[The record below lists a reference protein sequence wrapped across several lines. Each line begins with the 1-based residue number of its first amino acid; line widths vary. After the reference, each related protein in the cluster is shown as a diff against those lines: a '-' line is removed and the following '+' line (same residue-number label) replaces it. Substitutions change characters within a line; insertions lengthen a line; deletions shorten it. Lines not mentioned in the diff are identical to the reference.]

1 MIRVRPLQALAL
13 LTFLGL
19 SLPQLSVAQGD
30 PAAGEAQ
37 AGTCAA
43 CHGMDGN
50 STVAQWPKIAGQ
62 HEAYLDRHITLIRDG
77 ARPVPEMQ
85 GIVAG
90 LSDQDIANLS
100 AYFAAQDI
108 KMGVADESLV
118 PLGRRIYQAGNSET
132 GVPACMACHGPVGEG
147 NPLAGYPRL
156 SGQHALYTA
165 NMLKKYRDG
174 AQWGEDDVASRTMSE
189 VAAELTDDEIEAVA
203 SYLAG
208 LHMREE

>member
-1 MIRVRPLQALAL
+1 MTRVRPLQALVL

-19 SLPQLSVAQGD
+19 SLPQLSAAQGD

-62 HEAYLDRHITLIRDG
+62 HEDYLDRHITLIRDG

-108 KMGVADESLV
+108 RMGVADEGLV
-118 PLGRRIYQAGNSET
+118 PLGRRIYQAGNAET
-132 GVPACMACHGPVGEG
+132 GVPACMACHGPAGEG
-147 NPLAGYPRL
+147 NPLSGYPAL
-156 SGQHALYTA
+156 AGQHSVYTA
-165 NMLKKYRDG
+165 KMLNGFRAGTTWG
-174 AQWGEDDVASRTMSE
+174 AEDVASRTMTE
-189 VAAELTDDEIEAVA
+189 VAAELTDEEIEAVA